1 MNSALRIALLGIACL
16 AVTAVCLM
24 ILNTIITAFAPC
36 YLGGGCAKMPITE
49 TIATIL
55 DTIRYFCYFAIFPLG
70 AVLRKRDFRKLT
82 ASKKLNRFARYA
94 FAAIPFLLLPFR
106 SFLNINLF

>member
-1 MNSALRIALLGIACL
+1 MIFNTL
-16 AVTAVCLM
+16 VTG
-24 ILNTIITAFAPC
+24 FAPC
-36 YLGGGCAKMPITE
+36 YLAGGCAKMPITE

-82 ASKKLNRFARYA
+82 GSKKINRILRYA

-106 SFLNINLF
+106 SFLNISLF

>member
-36 YLGGGCAKMPITE
+36 YVAGGCAKMPITE

-55 DTIRYFCYFAIFPLG
+55 DTIRYFCYFAVFPLG

-82 ASKKLNRFARYA
+82 GSKNLNRILRYA

>member
-24 ILNTIITAFAPC
+24 ILNTLITAIAPC
-36 YLGGGCAKMPITE
+36 YVAGSCVKVPLTE
-49 TIATIL
+49 TLATVL
-55 DTIRYFCYFAIFPLG
+55 DTIRYFCYFAVFPLG

-82 ASKKLNRFARYA
+82 ASKKVNRFVRYA
-94 FAAIPFLLLPFR
+94 FMAIPFLLVPFR

>member
-1 MNSALRIALLGIACL
+1 VNSALRIALLGIACL

-24 ILNTIITAFAPC
+24 ILNTLIAGIAPC
-36 YLGGGCAKMPITE
+36 YLVGNCVKAPLTE
-49 TIATIL
+49 TLATML
-55 DTIRYFCYFAIFPLG
+55 DTVRYFCYFAVFPLG

-82 ASKKLNRFARYA
+82 GSKKINRILRYA